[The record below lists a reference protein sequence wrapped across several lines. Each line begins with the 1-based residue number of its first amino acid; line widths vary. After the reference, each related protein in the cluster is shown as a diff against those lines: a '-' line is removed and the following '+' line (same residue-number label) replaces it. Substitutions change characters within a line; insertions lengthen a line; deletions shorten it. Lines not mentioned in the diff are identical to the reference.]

1 MPLAL
6 PVYGS
11 NPTQEAT
18 RGSGQVRHHRR
29 GGCNA
34 GVRHREVITGGVVDL
49 RKLRPV
55 ARLGYSQEYTV
66 IDSVS

>member
-1 MPLAL
+1 MASERSNGGRRPARVWMPLAL

-29 GGCNA
+29 GGCNVVA
-34 GVRHREVITGGVVDL
+34 MQVYDTVR
-49 RKLRPV
+49 
-55 ARLGYSQEYTV
+55 
-66 IDSVS
+66 